1 MGQNGSIHP
10 SAIVDLNSSALKAFI
25 NERKPRGPTR
35 RPPKTQNGLSGKNS
49 PPRSGGT
56 KTQTPHSYHD
66 QTQESS
72 SQSSSADNGDPQTP
86 SPLYSEPATNTVA
99 AHSHVVESE
108 VSKILDTQ
116 SLDPQLARLLTSLS
130 LSASGLKQEQL
141 NKANA
146 LAVKTDDRVPSEPTT
161 PVPTSA
167 ITASSPLSHSR
178 SGSMSGVDWWT
189 SSPKRLPN
197 QPFTPSHARRSTI
210 DASPSTSRHQ
220 PTSPTSLPKLSG
232 PLSPRSWL
240 NGTTQAQ
247 SGPQVMESQS
257 AGQPSPASFTAPT
270 SVSPSSRL
278 SSRRSSSIAD
288 ISPYLMRPAEV
299 PMSGKR
305 LKQLALLESV
315 ADESARMTPVLGK
328 RELID
333 GGLNPPLHHHRH
345 SFAFGTRG
353 PSPPLLPS
361 NPNDLRVIYSSN
373 IGAAA
378 SSPSAVRPAQGTLHH
393 QATVADDPFRV
404 RPRSSNAARRLH
416 PATLHGT
423 VSMNQEQLLAMMNG
437 YPPADPRPP
446 LPPQPHLAIYTTPV
460 PPATSGQQPVLNN
473 RLSFVG
479 MQSMCLPGPAA
490 ARPGLDGM
498 RVNNNTQ
505 LLSILNGDPNAV
517 TTGTAFSPA
526 LNGLG
531 R

>member
-1 MGQNGSIHP
+1 LGQNGSIHP
-10 SAIVDLNSSALKAFI
+10 SSIVDLHSSALKAFI
-25 NERKPRGPTR
+25 NERKPRGPAR

-49 PPRSGGT
+49 HPRSGGT
-56 KTQTPHSYHD
+56 EPQTPHPYHD

-72 SQSSSADNGDPQTP
+72 SQSSSADNGGPQTP
-86 SPLYSEPATNTVA
+86 SPLYSEPAANTVA
-99 AHSHVVESE
+99 AHPHVVESE
-108 VSKILDTQ
+108 VSKTLDTQ

-130 LSASGLKQEQL
+130 LSASGLKQEQP
-141 NKANA
+141 NKANG

-167 ITASSPLSHSR
+167 ITASSPHSHSR
-178 SGSMSGVDWWT
+178 SGSMSGVEWWT

-197 QPFTPSHARRSTI
+197 QPFTPSHARRFTV
-210 DASPSTSRHQ
+210 DASPSASRHQ
-220 PTSPTSLPKLSG
+220 PTSPTSLCS

-240 NGTTQAQ
+240 NGTTQVQ

-257 AGQPSPASFTAPT
+257 AGQPSLASFTAST

-288 ISPYLMRPAEV
+288 ISPYLLRPAEV
-299 PMSGKR
+299 AMSGKR

-315 ADESARMTPVLGK
+315 ADESARMTPILGK

-333 GGLNPPLHHHRH
+333 GGLNPPLLHHRH
-345 SFAFGTRG
+345 SFAVGTSA
-353 PSPPLLPS
+353 PSPPLRPS
-361 NPNDLRVIYSSN
+361 DPNDLRVTYSSN

-378 SSPSAVRPAQGTLHH
+378 SSPSAVRPAGQGSLHH

-404 RPRSSNAARRLH
+404 RPRSSNAAQHIH
-416 PATLHGT
+416 PATLHGS

-437 YPPADPRPP
+437 YLPADPRPP
-446 LPPQPHLAIYTTPV
+446 PPPQPHLAIYTTPV
-460 PPATSGQQPVLNN
+460 PPAMPGQQSVLNN

-479 MQSMCLPGPAA
+479 MCPPGPAA

-498 RVNNNTQ
+498 RVNNNMQ